1 MRISWITAAAIL
13 VSAQASAG
21 LEQGLATCSA
31 KADKLD
37 RLICYDTLAGSVKSA
52 PKVIST
58 QTNTAAATTAVAA
71 TSVTAASQTKTI
83 VTPTTLPA
91 NIEDEF
97 GNANLKKD
105 KDEANKEINK
115 IYLEIA
121 SISKDAYGALKVSFS
136 NGQIWKQSD
145 NRHFK
150 VKVGETV
157 FIEKAALGSFILGTD
172 KRNSTIRVKRLK

>member
-52 PKVIST
+52 PKVTSDATAISVT
-58 QTNTAAATTAVAA
+58 SVAA
-71 TSVTAASQTKTI
+71 VSKAQTVTATG
-83 VTPTTLPA
+83 TTVPA

-97 GNANLKKD
+97 GRAGIKKD
-105 KDEANKEINK
+105 QEEADKEINK
-115 IYLEIA
+115 IYLDVD
-121 SISKDAYGALKVSFS
+121 SIKKDVYGSLKISFT
-136 NGQIWKQSD
+136 NGQVWKQSD
-145 NRHFK
+145 SKRFK
-150 VKVGETV
+150 LAAGQTV
-157 FIEKAALGSFILGTD
+157 YIEKGAFGAFYLGV
-172 KRNSTIRVKRLK
+172 KERNSTIKVKRLK

>member
-37 RLICYDTLAGSVKSA
+37 RLICYDTLAESVKSA

-58 QTNTAAATTAVAA
+58 QANTAAATTAVAA

-83 VTPTTLPA
+83 ATPTTLPA

-97 GNANLKKD
+97 GNANLK